1 MPPPVRGGRE
11 EMQVL
16 RIVAG
21 LGALLHLVFAYQETL
36 GWGPNFVRNAAPA
49 WMHEPDAQAHVAWAR
64 KLAFNTGCYNL
75 VLAIGLA
82 WTAASDATMTSSL
95 GMFFTLWLL
104 IAAAAAAYTRVWLAA
119 VAQGGLGLLLGVAS
133 FWMRQS

>member
-1 MPPPVRGGRE
+1 M
-11 EMQVL
+11 L

-21 LGALLHLVFAYQETL
+21 FGALLHLGFAYQETF
-36 GWGPNFVRNAAPA
+36 GWGPNFVRKAAPA
-49 WMHEPDAQAHVAWAR
+49 WMREPDAQSHVAWAQ
-64 KLAFNTGCYNL
+64 KLAFNIGVYNL

-82 WTAASDATMTSSL
+82 WTAASDASMTSSL

-104 IAAAAAAYTRVWLAA
+104 TAAAAAAYTGVWLAV

-133 FWMRQS
+133 FWMRQP